1 MRYIYILVLF
11 LVQISSKAQKST
23 LVFPKSGEVITGE
36 KVNLICD
43 PDTLATTYSFQISS
57 DRFFSSPSVYNSSN
71 PSYLID
77 ITGLNSWVYWKVISN
92 TSVSSNIDSFFVFNS
107 NSFSGCVLWMD
118 PDSLLYETSS
128 QVDSITDLSSYKHN
142 VYQTDLNQKPSSFIE
157 TKFNKKILLFSG
169 QQGLLFPL
177 SASNEYHFFS
187 FASPG
192 QILDNYETILSSAF
206 SPNARWAIGLGYNT
220 VDGAGWGGSSGSVA
234 FGKFSNIFSNQYY
247 LVEASKDMVQWKLN
261 LNSNYIKTIT
271 DPSTPS
277 YYGTYL
283 WNIGNES
290 GYNRLS
296 GMVGAVIIYNKVL
309 ADNEARIVSK
319 YFFDKYQPPV
329 NLGPNI
335 YHNNSF
341 CKDTLKVNKI
351 YATYLWSNGATTSSI
366 AVNQSGKYWVKVT
379 DFFGRESSDT
389 IIVEKSTPLF
399 FENDQKHFCKDES
412 IIWNTTLSKQN
423 FSFQWNDF
431 SNDSLLIISSP
442 GSYYVI
448 VTDRYN
454 CQYFSDTSV
463 VTEDLF
469 PSTTSLGPDTNLCS
483 GNSISLKHGNLP
495 GNIYQWND
503 HSTGSSLA
511 ITNSGQYSVVVTN
524 TNNCVAKD
532 TINVTI
538 VGQAPTASIS
548 NSPGCK
554 LASTNFTDMSS
565 PPAGNSLTNWRW
577 DFGVSSATNDT
588 SLLQNPTFTYADT
601 GTYVVQLTVKTDVGC
616 VQTTT
621 TSVYVTKKPFVNFT
635 YPIACQN
642 ASLPFTG
649 SVNTYSYPIGTYVW
663 SFGDPSSGINN
674 TSTLANPTHTF
685 SQAMFYPVKLVVS
698 NIYGCKDSIIKNI
711 NVNTEVAANFT
722 YSSPCKNSPVSFQD
736 NSVAPSPNA
745 QNPRLWDFGDGTTTG
760 LTAIKTY
767 TNSGTYTVS
776 LKVTGTN
783 GCVSTTVKTIDVK
796 LPPVAEYTYTNI
808 CVYDTLHLSDISSAQ
823 NGSLTF
829 WNWSLDNASF
839 SSIQNPTLSIS
850 SSAAY
855 AVKLQVKNSFNCY
868 DSITHI
874 ITAYS
879 LPVVDFST
887 TPAGYYYINTP
898 IAFSPNISNGLS
910 YHWDFSSGSSS
921 VQSPTVSFNSPNTY
935 TVSLLLEDQQGC
947 KNTSTKTIQVQK
959 RFTDLGILDVRT
971 DLGADRFYSVEADLA
986 NHGTTPITE
995 FVISYQISN
1004 SGFIQ
1009 ESWKDSLKPGNVM
1022 TFHFNSKSFAGQYS
1036 GNRITCVNINS
1047 VNLTS
1052 DDNSSNDKLC
1062 RALNTSEIQVM
1073 EPFPNPSD
1081 GDITWPVVLMQDGS
1095 MSLMIYD
1102 ALGQLVYEDLSISA
1116 LSGLN
1121 LLQIPTATFQRGT
1134 YILKL
1139 HIGHDT
1145 FTKKFLKNSGK

>member
-1 MRYIYILVLF
+1 MNGFKQSLILSYCLINL
-11 LVQISSKAQKST
+11 LVHSQSFNPT
-23 LVFPKSGEVITGE
+23 
-36 KVNLICD
+36 NL
-43 PDTLATTYSFQISS
+43 
-57 DRFFSSPSVYNSSN
+57 
-71 PSYLID
+71 
-77 ITGLNSWVYWKVISN
+77 TGLKLWYKSDTGVLSNNDSIYQLTDLSGNNNHAFQSNKLFQPLLIQNAINSYPVIRLDGIDDFLPFNSIN
-92 TSVSSNIDSFFVFNS
+92 TIKDCFFVIKHSSGNQNYATILGSTNS
-107 NSFSGCVLWMD
+107 YDFIGG
-118 PDSLLYETSS
+118 PDSLLFS
-128 QVDSITDLSSYKHN
+128 SSYTSTYIQSGIIDINNFIYNSSTAK
-142 VYQTDLNQKPSSFIE
+142 KP
-157 TKFNKKILLFSG
+157 K
-169 QQGLLFPL
+169 
-177 SASNEYHFFS
+177 EYS
-187 FASPG
+187 LIRLKPTA
-192 QILDNYETILSSAF
+192 
-206 SPNARWAIGLGYNT
+206 
-220 VDGAGWGGSSGSVA
+220 
-234 FGKFSNIFSNQYY
+234 Y
-247 LVEASKDMVQWKLN
+247 LTAE
-261 LNSNYIKTIT
+261 
-271 DPSTPS
+271 
-277 YYGTYL
+277 
-283 WNIGNES
+283 NIGNDRNSVGRFWS
-290 GYNRLS
+290 GDF
-296 GMVGAVIIYNKVL
+296 AEIIVFDRSLTTAEYDSVTQYLNNKYT
-309 ADNEARIVSK
+309 SK
-319 YFFDKYQPPV
+319 I
-329 NLGPNI
+329 NLGPDI
-335 YHNNSF
+335 YITNNV
-341 CKDTLKVNKI
+341 CDTSLIPLFGN
-351 YATYLWSNGATTSSI
+351 YTDFFWSTTATTPSI
-366 AVNQSGKYWVKVT
+366 VINQPGKYWVRAKNN
-379 DFFGRESSDT
+379 FGFYTSDT
-389 IIVEKSTPLF
+389 VFVKYPYNTINDTILCSGSQYIWDTNLQKS
-399 FENDQKHFCKDES
+399 
-412 IIWNTTLSKQN
+412 N
-423 FSFQWNDF
+423 FSFLWSDN
-431 SNDSLLIISSP
+431 STDSLLKITSP
-442 GSYYVI
+442 GQYYVN
-448 VTDRYN
+448 VTDN
-454 CQYFSDTSV
+454 NGCSSISNTITIIQDN
-463 VTEDLF
+463 F
-469 PSTTSLGPDTNLCS
+469 PSTTSLGSDTNLCS

-642 ASLPFTG
+642 ASLQFTG
-649 SVNTYSYPIGTYVW
+649 SVNTYSYPIGSYSW

-736 NSVAPSPNA
+736 NSIAPSPNA

-823 NGSLTF
+823 NGSLTS

-839 SSIQNPTLSIS
+839 SSLQNPTLSIS

-855 AVKLQVKNSFNCY
+855 SVKLQVKNSFNCY

-1081 GDITWPVVLMQDGS
+1081 GDITLPVVLMQDGS